1 MIRYITIR
9 RTCAALMAGG
19 LLAQCTVPKHGAVPA
34 KPIAAW
40 EAQQIKGSALGV
52 VSIPWSIYIA
62 ALTVDAA
69 FITSMVNLFI
79 ESSKATEDK
88 NPVGAL

>member
-1 MIRYITIR
+1 MIRHITIR
-9 RTCAALMAGG
+9 RTRGAHGR
-19 LLAQCTVPKHGAVPA
+19 LLPSAPCSNSGVSA

-40 EAQQIKGSALGV
+40 EAANKGGALGV

-69 FITSMVNLFI
+69 FITYGKPI
-79 ESSKATEDK
+79 HRTGKATEDK
-88 NPVGAL
+88 IP